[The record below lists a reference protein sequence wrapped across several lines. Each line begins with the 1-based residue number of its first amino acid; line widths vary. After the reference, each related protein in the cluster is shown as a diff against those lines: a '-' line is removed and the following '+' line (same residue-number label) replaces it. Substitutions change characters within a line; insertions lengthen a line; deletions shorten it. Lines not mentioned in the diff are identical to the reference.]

1 MPVPFIDLKRFES
14 GFLERWSQKVAD
26 LSGAASFI
34 GGAEVAALE
43 SRLAQECGVAHALA
57 CGNGTDA
64 LQLALRAGGVGPG
77 DVVLLPD
84 FTFWATF
91 EAVVNVGASPVT
103 VDVHP
108 EERHM
113 DLELFRRALDQYRP
127 KAVLL
132 VHLYGWGSPHIS
144 EFRAHCHERGTLLI
158 EDGAQAYGVRFR
170 GESIYRGATISTISF
185 YPAKVLGAAGEAGAV
200 LCNDEQL
207 AARLRSMGNH
217 GRSTHYSYDHVGWN
231 SRMDA
236 LQAAFLNLSHEYL
249 AARLESRRVAQRF
262 YREAFADS
270 GLHCV
275 SPPADFLENGYLN
288 LMVYSPADR
297 ARMEALLKE
306 KGIGY
311 GIVYPE
317 PMSRQRGAQAWLKAH
332 VGGEQALLQ
341 GQSVLSL
348 PLFPYIRGE
357 ELEEVRDVV
366 LAAR

>member
-1 MPVPFIDLKRFES
+1 M
-14 GFLERWSQKVAD
+14 
-26 LSGAASFI
+26 
-34 GGAEVAALE
+34 
-43 SRLAQECGVAHALA
+43 
-57 CGNGTDA
+57 
-64 LQLALRAGGVGPG
+64 
-77 DVVLLPD
+77 
-84 FTFWATF
+84 
-91 EAVVNVGASPVT
+91 
-103 VDVHP
+103 
-108 EERHM
+108 
-113 DLELFRRALDQYRP
+113 
-127 KAVLL
+127 
-132 VHLYGWGSPHIS
+132 
-144 EFRAHCHERGTLLI
+144 
-158 EDGAQAYGVRFR
+158 
-170 GESIYRGATISTISF
+170 
-185 YPAKVLGAAGEAGAV
+185 
-200 LCNDEQL
+200 
-207 AARLRSMGNH
+207 
-217 GRSTHYSYDHVGWN
+217 
-231 SRMDA
+231 
-236 LQAAFLNLSHEYL
+236 
-249 AARLESRRVAQRF
+249 ESRRVAQRF